1 MIRTAVLTAVVLFC
15 AHHTLAKTD
24 VKDCLPADV
33 KATDVVSTVE
43 VFSGGKREIRKTTA
57 EQALKALKARCSQ
70 GKLIDESGKE
80 IRFYR
85 LVGCWGHPSPDD
97 QEVLDRQ
104 RQELVDLKKRYRVIE
119 VTCNPSGLRIP

>member
-1 MIRTAVLTAVVLFC
+1 MVRIAILTAVVLLC
-15 AHHTLAKTD
+15 AHHAVAKTD
-24 VKDCLPADV
+24 FQACLPADV

-57 EQALKALKARCSQ
+57 EQTLKALKARCSQ
-70 GKLIDESGKE
+70 GKLTDQSGKE

-104 RQELVDLKKRYRVIE
+104 RQELADLKRRYRVIE

>member
-1 MIRTAVLTAVVLFC
+1 MIRIAVLTAVVLLC
-15 AHHTLAKTD
+15 AYAAVAKTD
-24 VKDCLPADV
+24 FQACLPADV
-33 KATDVVSTVE
+33 KATDVVSTAE

-57 EQALKALKARCSQ
+57 EQALKLLKARCSR
-70 GKLIDESGKE
+70 GKLTDQSGKE

-104 RQELVDLKKRYRVIE
+104 RQELADLKKRYRVIE
-119 VTCNPSGLRIP
+119 VTCNPSGFRIP